1 MTTFTME
8 LLERDYPMASLA
20 IFLSDYPSTI
30 PADRCILLLEASS
43 VS

>member
-1 MTTFTME
+1 ME
-8 LLERDYPMASLA
+8 LLKPNYPMASLA

-30 PADRCILLLEASS
+30 PADRCILLLEASP